1 MKNTTLLLIAFT
13 LLSFTSS
20 TISKRGIVLVHYN
33 AGFNDVNNYV
43 DVVKVKDAKIFKV
56 IIDNNAT
63 VKQDERI
70 RSVPTVVLYNNGKEI
85 FRWEAGINLSLSHV
99 DYREIQKEVDK
110 INQENYQCTLPNEI
124 LENRSNRDN
133 FFTTFI
139 I

>member
-43 DVVKVKDAKIFKV
+43 DIVKVKDAKIFKAS
-56 IIDNNAT
+56 IDGNAT
-63 VKQDERI
+63 LKQDERI

-85 FRWEAGINLSLSHV
+85 FRWEAGINLSLSHIN
-99 DYREIQKEVDK
+99 YREIQKEVDK
-110 INQENYQCTLPNEI
+110 ITGANQ
-124 LENRSNRDN
+124 
-133 FFTTFI
+133 F
-139 I
+139 

>member
-56 IIDNNAT
+56 TIDNNAT
-63 VKQDERI
+63 VKQDEHI

-85 FRWEAGINLSLSHV
+85 TRWEAGINLSLSHV
-99 DYREIQKEVDK
+99 DYREIQKEVDQLTGANK
-110 INQENYQCTLPNEI
+110 
-124 LENRSNRDN
+124 
-133 FFTTFI
+133 F
-139 I
+139 

>member
-56 IIDNNAT
+56 TIDNNAT
-63 VKQDERI
+63 VKQDEHI
-70 RSVPTVVLYNNGKEI
+70 RSVPTLVLYKNGKEI
-85 FRWEAGINLSLSHV
+85 TRWEAGINLSLSHV
-99 DYREIQKEVDK
+99 DYREIQKEVDQLTGANK
-110 INQENYQCTLPNEI
+110 
-124 LENRSNRDN
+124 
-133 FFTTFI
+133 F
-139 I
+139 

>member
-99 DYREIQKEVDK
+99 DYREIQKEVDQLTGANK
-110 INQENYQCTLPNEI
+110 
-124 LENRSNRDN
+124 
-133 FFTTFI
+133 F
-139 I
+139 

>member
-43 DVVKVKDAKIFKV
+43 DIVKVKDAKIFKAS
-56 IIDNNAT
+56 IDGNAT
-63 VKQDERI
+63 LKQDERI

-110 INQENYQCTLPNEI
+110 ITGANQ
-124 LENRSNRDN
+124 
-133 FFTTFI
+133 F
-139 I
+139 

>member
-56 IIDNNAT
+56 SIDNNAT

-85 FRWEAGINLSLSHV
+85 TRWEAGINLSLSHV
-99 DYREIQKEVDK
+99 DYREIQKEVDQLTGANK
-110 INQENYQCTLPNEI
+110 
-124 LENRSNRDN
+124 
-133 FFTTFI
+133 F
-139 I
+139 

>member
-13 LLSFTSS
+13 LCSFASS

-43 DVVKVKDAKIFKV
+43 DIVKVKDAKIFKAS
-56 IIDNNAT
+56 IDGNAT
-63 VKQDERI
+63 LKQDERI

-99 DYREIQKEVDK
+99 DYREIQKEVDQLTGANK
-110 INQENYQCTLPNEI
+110 
-124 LENRSNRDN
+124 
-133 FFTTFI
+133 F
-139 I
+139 

>member
-43 DVVKVKDAKIFKV
+43 DIVKVKDAKIFKAS
-56 IIDNNAT
+56 IDGNAT
-63 VKQDERI
+63 LKQDERI

-85 FRWEAGINLSLSHV
+85 FRWEAGINLSLNHV

-110 INQENYQCTLPNEI
+110 ITGANQ
-124 LENRSNRDN
+124 
-133 FFTTFI
+133 F
-139 I
+139 

>member
-85 FRWEAGINLSLSHV
+85 FRWEAGINLSLSHI

-110 INQENYQCTLPNEI
+110 ITGANQ
-124 LENRSNRDN
+124 
-133 FFTTFI
+133 F
-139 I
+139 